1 MPVLLPFITGYER
14 RMSRVNNTAHLV
26 SSYVNSHWRN
36 NNCLGT
42 GAEINRSTKGT
53 EKWGVEGGE
62 EWGEGIPSPADYGV
76 WVSVVIS
83 TAENDLYRFLGVT

>member
-26 SSYVNSHWRN
+26 SGYVNSHWRN

-53 EKWGVEGGE
+53 EK
-62 EWGEGIPSPADYGV
+62 
-76 WVSVVIS
+76 
-83 TAENDLYRFLGVT
+83 